1 VNLRHVCVT
10 GLGALLSLSAFATHS
25 SESRASSAVKAHVPQ
40 TAAAKS
46 SAALLSRAE
55 RAFNGFVAACA
66 SGDARE
72 ASAVTMRDLRL
83 ETQLD
88 EPNGYPRLEVRS
100 MTGRCRAVGGRGSR
114 VSNLWI
120 YPTNDDTSVFVQ
132 YTVALPGAAPQAQLA
147 LMEMRGERISRMVTF
162 ANPPSRLGL
171 GAAASAGTALKNDP
185 S

>member
-1 VNLRHVCVT
+1 MNLRHGCT
-10 GLGALLSLSAFATHS
+10 AGLAPILTLAAFLAHS
-25 SESRASSAVKAHVPQ
+25 SQPVAAPAIKASVPQ

-66 SGDARE
+66 SGDAKE
-72 ASAVTMRDLRL
+72 ASSLTMRDLQL

-88 EPNGYPRLEVRS
+88 EPNGYPRLEARS
-100 MTGRCRAVGGRGSR
+100 MFTRCQAVGGRRAR

-120 YPTNDDTSVFVQ
+120 YPTSDDTSVFVQ
-132 YTVALPGAAPQAQLA
+132 YTVKLPGTGPQAQLA
-147 LMEMRGERISRMVTF
+147 LLEMRGERIARLVTF
-162 ANPPSRLGL
+162 ANPPSRLGM
-171 GAAASAGTALKNDP
+171 GAASTGKQAKNDP

>member
-1 VNLRHVCVT
+1 MNLRHGCVA
-10 GLGALLSLSAFATHS
+10 GLGALLTLSALVAHSAETPAPAAIKAT
-25 SESRASSAVKAHVPQ
+25 VPQ

-66 SGDARE
+66 SGDAKE
-72 ASAVTMRDLRL
+72 ASTVTMRDLQL

-88 EPNGYPRLEVRS
+88 EPNGYSRLEARS
-100 MTGRCRAVGGRGSR
+100 MTARCRAVGGRGAS

-120 YPTNDDTSVFVQ
+120 YPTNDDTSVFVH
-132 YTVALPGAAPQAQLA
+132 YTVKLPGAAPQAQLA

-162 ANPPSRLGL
+162 ANPPSRLDVD
-171 GAAASAGTALKNDP
+171 AAASTGKQAKNDP